1 MKPFSWG
8 RKSTTMHTYLFYGL
22 CAVVLALLIA
32 VILLAVGKT
41 QKSSSLDSTR
51 DALANTERE
60 QLEEMF
66 ARHET
71 IGYPNADPLG
81 DVLPSMNLYFH
92 TAVTLDSLLAEEYGS
107 EYKLLND
114 DVTRFVELT
123 MQELVTALTQ
133 GQDASQSYENL
144 GTYIIMLRDSLTT
157 RFLPGGELIPVAI
170 AE

>member
-8 RKSTTMHTYLFYGL
+8 RKSTSMHTYLFYGV
-22 CAVVLALLIA
+22 CALVLILLIA
-32 VILLAVGKT
+32 VILLGIGRS

-51 DALANTERE
+51 DALANAERE
-60 QLEEMF
+60 QLEAMF
-66 ARHET
+66 AQHDT

-92 TAVTLDSLLAEEYGS
+92 TAVTLDGLLAEEYGL

-123 MQELVTALTQ
+123 MQELVNALTQ
-133 GQDASQSYENL
+133 GQDPSQSYENL
-144 GTYIIMLRDSLTT
+144 GTYVIMLRDSLTT
-157 RFLPGGELIPVAI
+157 RFLPGGELIPVAV